1 MKMINLKVILKIKL
15 VRLKN
20 QLLILNT
27 DTISTAPTNTINT
40 INKTSS
46 KKTTKSTK
54 KASSPLRKNI
64 HVDANK
70 NNLIF

>member
-1 MKMINLKVILKIKL
+1 
-15 VRLKN
+15 
-20 QLLILNT
+20 LLLLNENDKPESNSAPYT
-27 DTISTAPTNTINT
+27 SNTTNTATISTIPINT
-40 INKTSS
+40 NRINKISF

-70 NNLIF
+70 NDLIF